1 MYWNKQMTYQKVLYK
16 INPARLL
23 LKFLLF
29 SFYAQ
34 KLAETYLFK
43 KKLYRELS
51 VLKKIGIKINVVYD
65 IGARYGRWSKGVSR
79 IFPHAKFYLFE
90 ASDKCQS
97 TLSAQSFPF
106 FIEALSSKV
115 KNVTFYEKNTPGD
128 SYMKD
133 KSIIYKNSAGITKKT
148 STIISLIEQK
158 KLPVPDFMKIDT
170 QGSEIDIL
178 KGCGKYLKKVKLL
191 YLECPIVNIN
201 EGAPDISEYLTFTK
215 KAGFIPLDI
224 CEKHIHNNI
233 LLQIDILFINKSEVF
248 NLGLINK
255 KHWSFNYL

>member
-1 MYWNKQMTYQKVLYK
+1 MIYQKVLYK
-16 INPARLL
+16 INPVRLL

-43 KKLYRELS
+43 KKLYRELT
-51 VLKKIGIKINVVYD
+51 VLKKIGVKINVVYD
-65 IGARYGRWSKGVSR
+65 IGARYGRWSRGVSK

-201 EGAPDISEYLTFTK
+201 QGAPDISEYLTFTK

>member
-1 MYWNKQMTYQKVLYK
+1 MTYQKVLYK

-65 IGARYGRWSKGVSR
+65 IGARYVRWSKGVSR